1 MKQEKIQAILQAI
14 KNRTSNY
21 AFWTSLIALVPL
33 VLRVFGIYELPEGYD
48 QLVQGLLAFLVT
60 CGIINNPTTNS
71 KWYGDDKKPND
82 EENNN

>member
-1 MKQEKIQAILQAI
+1 MKHQEIQVIRQSNN
-14 KNRTSNY
+14 NRSSTY

-48 QLVQGLLAFLVT
+48 QLVQGLLSFLVA

-82 EENNN
+82 EENNI